1 MANAEAT
8 PVKGKKGDGPVV
20 VSYLLADGSTEKR
33 VSEKTVG
40 VRVADKSGNHTDFNV
55 ADVPSSLASLLIA
68 SAIAKK
74 VDTQT
79 RNGAKVDGGNVI
91 SIANDTFAKIKDGS
105 IFARAERASKGE
117 GGAKGRPFDFVLW
130 TEVYTQYRIVR
141 KQPATDEQVKLF
153 DEKIRAQN
161 PTERKEFFGKLM
173 KDPVFEGVKKKVE
186 LQRIQA
192 KIKKDGAGEVNAMD
206 LF

>member
-8 PVKGKKGDGPVV
+8 PAKGKKGDGPVV

-74 VDTQT
+74 VDTQA
-79 RNGAKVDGGNVI
+79 RNGAKIDGGNVI

-105 IFARAERASKGE
+105 IFARAERAAKGE
-117 GGAKGRPFDFVLW
+117 GGAKGRPFDFGLW
-130 TEVYTQYRIVR
+130 GEIYSQFTTVR
-141 KQPATDEQVKLF
+141 KQPATEAQMKLF
-153 DEKIRAQN
+153 DEKLRSQTA
-161 PTERKEFFGKLM
+161 TERKEYLDKLL
-173 KDPVFEGVKKKVE
+173 KDPILVGVKKKVE
-186 LQRIQA
+186 LQRLQA
-192 KIKKDGAGEVNAMD
+192 KIKKDGAGDFNALE